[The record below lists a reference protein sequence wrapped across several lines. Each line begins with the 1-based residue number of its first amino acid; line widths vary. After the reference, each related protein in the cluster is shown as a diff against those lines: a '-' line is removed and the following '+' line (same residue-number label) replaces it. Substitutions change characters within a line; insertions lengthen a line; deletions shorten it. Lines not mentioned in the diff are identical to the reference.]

1 MEGVFWGRKIVGI
14 TLKMTVQRDKIIE
27 FCSKYLQTDSFEDY
41 CFNGL
46 QIEGIEKVSKI
57 VTGVSFS
64 RRLVKEAVS
73 KQAQMIMVHHGI
85 FVKDI
90 SSPFQLKGV
99 MRGRVKAILEND
111 INLVGYHLPLDA
123 HPLTGNNISL
133 AKVLGVKKTKP
144 FDVGFVGELEKETD
158 FEKFQMLVDRKLV
171 ARSFALPFGKKK
183 VKKIAIISGG
193 SSPDFEEAF
202 RAGANVFLCGD
213 MREEVV
219 RKAEEV
225 GINIIN
231 AGHYNT
237 EKEGIRNLGEIVK
250 KKFKIEVEFVD
261 IPCEI

>member
-1 MEGVFWGRKIVGI
+1 MVFGGRKIVGI

-46 QIEGIEKVSKI
+46 QIEGVEKVSKI
-57 VTGVSFS
+57 VIGVSFS

-73 KQAQMIMVHHGI
+73 KQAQMIIVHHGI

-90 SSPFQLKGV
+90 SSPFKLQGV

-123 HPLTGNNISL
+123 HPLIGNNISL
-133 AKVLGVKKTKP
+133 AKMLGVKKTKP

-171 ARSFALPFGKKK
+171 TKSFALPFGKKK

>member
-1 MEGVFWGRKIVGI
+1 
-14 TLKMTVQRDKIIE
+14 MTVHRDKIVE

-46 QIEGIEKVSKI
+46 QIEGVEKVSKI

-64 RRLVKEAVS
+64 RRLVKEAVLR
-73 KQAQMIMVHHGI
+73 QAQMIVVHHGI
-85 FVKDI
+85 FGNDI
-90 SSPFQLKGV
+90 PSPFQLRGV
-99 MRGRVKAILEND
+99 MRDRVKVILENN

-123 HPLTGNNISL
+123 HALIGNNAGL
-133 AKVLGVKKTKP
+133 AKILGVKKINP
-144 FDVGFVGELEKETD
+144 FGIGFIGELEKETD
-158 FEKFQMLVDRKLV
+158 FENFQLLVDRKLITK
-171 ARSFALPFGKKK
+171 SFALPFGKKK
-183 VKKIAIISGG
+183 VKKIAIVSGG
-193 SSPDFEEAF
+193 SSPDFEDAF
-202 RAGANVFLCGD
+202 RAGAEVFLCGD
-213 MREEVV
+213 VREDVV

-237 EKEGIRNLGEIVK
+237 EKEGVRNLGEMIK

>member
-1 MEGVFWGRKIVGI
+1 
-14 TLKMTVQRDKIIE
+14 MTVKRDKIVD
-27 FCSKYLQTDSFEDY
+27 FCSEYLQANSFEDY

-46 QIEGIEKVSKI
+46 QIEGAEKISKI

-64 RRLVKEAVS
+64 RKLVKEAVS
-73 KQAQMIMVHHGI
+73 RQAQMIMVHHGV
-85 FVKDI
+85 FGNDI
-90 SSPFQLKGV
+90 PNPLRLRGV
-99 MRGRVKAILEND
+99 MKERLKMVLEND

-123 HPLTGNNISL
+123 HSVIGNNISL
-133 AKVLGVKKTKP
+133 AKILGVKKTKQ
-144 FDVGFVGELEKETD
+144 FNIGFVGELEKEMN
-158 FEKFQMLVDRKLV
+158 FEKFQALVDQKLLTK
-171 ARSFALPFGKKK
+171 SFSLPFGKNKIKK
-183 VKKIAIISGG
+183 VAIVSGG
-193 SSPDFEEAF
+193 SSPDFEDAF
-202 RAGANVFLCGD
+202 RAGADVFLCGD

-237 EKEGIRNLGEIVK
+237 EKGGIRNLGELVK